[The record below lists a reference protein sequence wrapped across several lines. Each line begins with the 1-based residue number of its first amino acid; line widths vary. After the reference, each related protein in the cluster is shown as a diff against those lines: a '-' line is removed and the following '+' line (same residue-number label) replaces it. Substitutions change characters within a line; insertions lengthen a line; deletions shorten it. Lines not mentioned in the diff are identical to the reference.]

1 MLQDIRFAIRV
12 LLKNRAFTAVAV
24 LSLALGIGAN
34 TAIFTLLDTILL
46 KALPVRAPEELVA
59 LGIGSGDDPNTSF
72 NYPDYEFIRDHN
84 TSYSGVIACSGGGDP
99 IAFRVADE
107 RGAGSEVV
115 SGTMVSGNYFEVLGI
130 PPAAGRVLAPA
141 DNLREDAHPWVVL
154 SYDFWQRRFA
164 GNPSAVG
171 RAITLNGSPFNIVGV
186 ARRGFHGTAVGNS
199 PELFLPIMM
208 NRSVNRGVRQWNTR
222 HYWWPNVLARVKPG
236 VTAKTAEPEL
246 TVLWQQILNND
257 PEQAERISKGGE
269 QQRKEFGVLMPAS
282 TGYSWWRRTVTQPL
296 KVLMGVVGLVLLIAC
311 ANVANL
317 LLARAAARQKEIAI
331 RLAVGAGRARLV
343 RQLIVES
350 VLVAVAGGIAG
361 LLFAWWGIS
370 ALTGLMPKRALP
382 LDLNIAPDFRL
393 LGFSFALSVVV
404 GVVCGLA
411 PALQSTRPNLLGTL
425 KNELGGSVRRRF
437 DLRRS
442 LVVVQVAISLLL
454 LIGAGLLVRSLRNL
468 RNLDPNFSRENVLLV
483 SVNPQAS
490 GYKGQRLRDFYDRLA
505 GRVGSFPEVRRA
517 TVAMITP
524 LAGRR
529 WNGGIAVAGYLPKP
543 KERMVVDFNAVGPGY
558 FETLGIP
565 IVLGRDFNEQDNPA
579 VTPDPPQASER
590 RPPELGPPPPVAII
604 NEAMAQR
611 FFPGESPVGKRFSRD
626 DKYQS
631 AGSFEIV
638 GVVKNA
644 NYFGL
649 RKKVEAM
656 AYIPS
661 WRDGSSEM
669 TLAVRSRL
677 APERLIPAI
686 RREVSNLDA
695 AIPVLQTLS
704 LEEQFDNHIAQERM
718 VATLCGFFGG
728 LALLLAA
735 VGLYGVMAQS
745 VARRVREIGIRMALG
760 ARQGEVLWL
769 VLRESALVVG
779 LGALVGLPAAFWLTR
794 LVKTFLFGLTEQDP
808 WSIAGS
814 TFLLLAVTALAAY
827 VPARRATKVDP
838 MVALRYE

>member
-1 MLQDIRFAIRV
+1 
-12 LLKNRAFTAVAV
+12 
-24 LSLALGIGAN
+24 
-34 TAIFTLLDTILL
+34 
-46 KALPVRAPEELVA
+46 
-59 LGIGSGDDPNTSF
+59 
-72 NYPDYEFIRDHN
+72 
-84 TSYSGVIACSGGGDP
+84 
-99 IAFRVADE
+99 
-107 RGAGSEVV
+107 
-115 SGTMVSGNYFEVLGI
+115 
-130 PPAAGRVLAPA
+130 
-141 DNLREDAHPWVVL
+141 
-154 SYDFWQRRFA
+154 
-164 GNPSAVG
+164 
-171 RAITLNGSPFNIVGV
+171 
-186 ARRGFHGTAVGNS
+186 
-199 PELFLPIMM
+199 
-208 NRSVNRGVRQWNTR
+208 
-222 HYWWPNVLARVKPG
+222 
-236 VTAKTAEPEL
+236 
-246 TVLWQQILNND
+246 
-257 PEQAERISKGGE
+257 
-269 QQRKEFGVLMPAS
+269 MPAS
-282 TGYSWWRRTVTQPL
+282 TGYSWWRRTVAQPL
-296 KVLMGVVGLVLLIAC
+296 RVLMGVVGLVLLIAC

-331 RLAVGAGRARLV
+331 RLAVGAGRGRLV
-343 RQLIVES
+343 RQLLVES
-350 VLVAVAGGIAG
+350 VLIALAGGVTG

-370 ALTGLMPKRALP
+370 VLMGLMPSRALP
-382 LDLNIAPDFRL
+382 VDLNIAPDFRL
-393 LGFSFALSVVV
+393 LGFSFALSVLV
-404 GVVCGLA
+404 GAVCGLV

-425 KNELGGSVRRRF
+425 KNELGGVVRRRF

-468 RNLDPNFSRENVLLV
+468 KTLAPNFSRENVLLV
-483 SVNPQAS
+483 SVDPQSS

-505 GRVGSFPEVRRA
+505 ARVGAFPEVRRA

-524 LAGRR
+524 LAGMR
-529 WNGGIAVAGYLPKP
+529 WNGGISVAGYQPKP
-543 KERMVVDFNAVGPGY
+543 MERMVVDFNAVGPGY
-558 FETLGIP
+558 FETMGIP
-565 IVLGRDFNEQDNPA
+565 IVLGRDFTEQDNPA
-579 VTPDPPQASER
+579 FTPDPPQKPER
-590 RPPELGPPPPVAII
+590 QPQELGPPPPVAII

-626 DKYQS
+626 DRYQA

-656 AYIPS
+656 AYVPS
-661 WRDGSSEM
+661 WRDGSNSM

-677 APERLIPAI
+677 DPNRMVPAI

-704 LEEQFDNHIAQERM
+704 LEEQYDNHISQERM

-769 VLRESALVVG
+769 VLRESAVVIG

-814 TFLLLAVTALAAY
+814 TLLLLAVTALAGY